1 MSFTKCN
8 VEKYTFRFERGDE
21 VTIGD
26 MLYQLGGAHAI
37 FVLDIATFTLLI
49 ESDWGVYGYR
59 WGVSSQE
66 TFKELM
72 TRISEDYLL
81 NKLSDRTEIDW
92 DETEKE
98 AIKCFDIYA
107 KDKKRKK
114 EFLYEL
120 KHVDRNEVRFYDFM
134 EEFTYDTDA
143 SYFCKD
149 YPVRAQVI
157 SKIFTKYLIPELK
170 KELEK

>member
-21 VTIGD
+21 VYIND
-26 MLYQLGGAHAI
+26 RIYQLSGAHAI

-120 KHVDRNEVRFYDFM
+120 KHVDQNEVRFYDFM
-134 EEFTYDTDA
+134 EEFTYDIEA

-157 SKIFTKYLIPELK
+157 VAIFKKYLIPELK
-170 KELEK
+170 KELGR